1 MPAGVPLTGPGY
13 QLTELR
19 SIDSISLPLAAGQKV
34 QINSVICWDTSQAG
48 VVVKATGTSTTLQP
62 IGRAQSAVDNS
73 AGTGTV
79 MVPVRLGREHW
90 INWLDNDTGSNAI
103 TLANIGTNQYLLDD
117 HTVTTSASAD
127 SHSGVVWGL
136 RDNGTT
142 VGVEFPF

>member
-13 QLTELR
+13 QLTETGT
-19 SIDSISLPLAAGQKV
+19 IESISLPLAAGQKV
-34 QINSVICWDTSQAG
+34 QINSVICWDTSNAG

-62 IGRAQSAVDNS
+62 IGKAQAAVDNS

-79 MVPVRLGREHW
+79 MVPVRLGREHA
-90 INWLDNDTGSNAI
+90 ISWLDNDTGSNAV
-103 TLANIGTNQYLLDD
+103 TLANLGTSQYLLDD
-117 HTVTTSASAD
+117 HTATTNSSGT